1 MDINTIVKDL
11 VKDAPPGEL
20 KGVKQ
25 ELETLV
31 PTRAI
36 GGAIEE
42 FIDTNGA
49 VFSGS
54 YIASKFNKVAGSTKY
69 IDYIGRQMFNVDV
82 ESGKI
87 MDVEDYEPEVEYPEY
102 FDDLVEL
109 LQQYGDDHYP
119 STYAYTIIPKEEK
132 CYILIIGQRLNQQN
146 YYTGQWTGIYE
157 VNGSE
162 LNGLVKVDIHYYE
175 DGNVRLNFEESGKKA
190 ITKSASSIING
201 INGIENQMTLKIVE
215 NFSELNQKYFKNLRR
230 LLPVTRSKI
239 HWGNAI
245 GNYRLGSD
253 AVN

>member
-1 MDINTIVKDL
+1 MDINTIVNSL
-11 VKDAPPGEL
+11 VKHAPPGEL

-25 ELETLV
+25 DLSALV
-31 PTRAI
+31 PPRAI
-36 GGAIEE
+36 AGAIDL
-42 FIDTNGA
+42 FIDANGA

-54 YIASKFNKVAGSTKY
+54 YIASKFNKLPGSTKY
-69 IDYIGRQMFNVDV
+69 IDFIGRQAFNVDV

-87 MDVEDYEPEVEYPEY
+87 IDVEDYEPEVEYPEY

-119 STYAYTIIPKEEK
+119 STYAYTIVPDGAK
-132 CYILIIGQRLNQQN
+132 CYVIIIGQRLNHQN
-146 YYTGQWTGIYE
+146 YYTGQWTGVYE
-157 VNGSE
+157 VSGSS

-175 DGNVRLNFEESGKKA
+175 DGNVRLNFEEAGQKSVSSG
-190 ITKSASSIING
+190 ASIVNG
-201 INGIENQMTLKIVE
+201 ISEMENEMTLKIVE